1 MKDKIKPKYNA
12 AQNVGWMVKI
22 AWKVRKRVLF
32 ICVAMAALEV
42 LYNLTQLYV
51 APEILSCVERH
62 APVGELLGTIG
73 FFTLA
78 LFLTMGLKEYLRE
91 ISMYPRVD
99 VRSSIVGMIARKC
112 NMTSFP
118 NTLDVK
124 FIKLK
129 EKAHHSVQGNTEAAE
144 NIWKTLTV
152 LLQNVGGFLV
162 YLAIL
167 SRLNW
172 MLLVVIA
179 ATCVVGFL
187 VSRYSSN
194 WIFRHRDAEETFYA
208 KKSYIRKKAES
219 VELAK
224 DIRIFGLQNWLNE
237 LLDRIHN
244 VYLDFRLRCEK
255 IKLLAD
261 VTEALLTMARNGIAY
276 AYLLHLA
283 LRDSLSVPEF
293 ILYFTAVS
301 TFTTWVMGILQAAE
315 KLHEESLDLSQVRE
329 FLEYPETFRF
339 EGGTAIPKA
348 DAYELELEHVSFRY
362 PGAEEDTIHDLDLTV
377 RPGEKL
383 AIVGLNGAG
392 KTTLVKLLCGLFD
405 PTEGRVLLNGVDVR
419 DFNRREYYG
428 LFSAVFQEFS
438 ILDVTVAENIAQ
450 TNENIDTK
458 KLWDCIEKA
467 GLTET
472 IQKLPKGLDTH
483 VGRQVYLDGVL
494 FSGGQTQRLM
504 LARALYK
511 DGAILLLDEPT
522 AALDP
527 LAENDI
533 YQKYKDMT
541 AGKTS
546 LFISHRL
553 ASTRF
558 CDRII
563 FVADG
568 HITEEGTHDQLL
580 ARGGAY
586 ASSLKSRAAI
596 IRKGRRS
603 DYEKENEFQARSV
616 RSFPCGKGAA
626 RSQPQIFPGG
636 DAVYRRGRN
645 SALCDGVLLRPD
657 SEGAGAAPQARCAS
671 ELGHRRGAVYRT
683 VRRREGGAVSADGD
697 HAGRSVRQK
706 RDAVLPEVLL
716 NGLCGRGQAGDPRPA
731 GADRPERE
739 LVKLWPDAGSGDL

>member
-1 MKDKIKPKYNA
+1 MKDKTKPKYNA
-12 AQNVGWMVKI
+12 AQNVGWMIKI
-22 AWKVRKRVLF
+22 AWKVRRRVLF
-32 ICVAMAALEV
+32 LCVAMAALEV
-42 LYNLTQLYV
+42 ANNLAQLYV
-51 APEILSCVERH
+51 APEILSRVERH
-62 APVGELLGTIG
+62 APMGELLGTIG
-73 FFTLA
+73 MFTLA
-78 LFLTMGLKEYLRE
+78 LFLTMGLKEYFKKIALF
-91 ISMYPRVD
+91 PRVD
-99 VRSSIVGMIARKC
+99 VRSNIVGMIGRKC

-118 NTLDVK
+118 NTLEAK
-124 FIKLK
+124 FIKLR
-129 EKAHHSVQGNTEAAE
+129 EKAHQSTQSNNEATELVWE
-144 NIWKTLTV
+144 TLTE
-152 LLQNVGGFLV
+152 LMQNVGGFLV
-162 YLAIL
+162 YLTIL
-167 SRLNW
+167 SRLNEA
-172 MLLVVIA
+172 LLGVIV
-179 ATCVVGFL
+179 ATCVAGFL
-187 VSRYSSN
+187 LSRHSDN
-194 WIFRHRDAEETFYA
+194 WEFRHRDEEESCYA
-208 KKSYIRKKAES
+208 KKSYIRRKAES

-224 DIRIFGLQNWLNE
+224 DIRIFGLQGWLNE
-237 LLDRIHN
+237 LMDRVQN
-244 VYLDFRLRCEK
+244 VYLDFLLRSEKVRL
-255 IKLLAD
+255 LSD
-261 VTEALLTMARNGIAY
+261 VAEALLTMARNGIAY
-276 AYLLHLA
+276 AYLLHMA

-301 TFTTWVMGILQAAE
+301 TFTTWVMGILQAAQ
-315 KLHEESLDLSQVRE
+315 KLHEESLDISQVRE
-329 FLEYPETFRF
+329 FLDYPEPFRF
-339 EGGTAIPKA
+339 EGGVAIPKA
-348 DAYELELEHVSFRY
+348 DACELKLEHVSFRY

-450 TNENIDTK
+450 TNENIDAQ

-467 GLTET
+467 GLTQT

-483 VGRQVYLDGVL
+483 VGREVYLDGVL

-563 FVADG
+563 FIADG
-568 HITEEGTHDQLL
+568 RITEEGTHDQLL

-586 ASSLKSRAAI
+586 ARLFEVQSR
-596 IRKGRRS
+596 
-603 DYEKENEFQARSV
+603 YYQE
-616 RSFPCGKGAA
+616 GKA
-626 RSQPQIFPGG
+626 F
-636 DAVYRRGRN
+636 
-645 SALCDGVLLRPD
+645 
-657 SEGAGAAPQARCAS
+657 
-671 ELGHRRGAVYRT
+671 
-683 VRRREGGAVSADGD
+683 
-697 HAGRSVRQK
+697 
-706 RDAVLPEVLL
+706 
-716 NGLCGRGQAGDPRPA
+716 
-731 GADRPERE
+731 
-739 LVKLWPDAGSGDL
+739 

>member
-1 MKDKIKPKYNA
+1 MKDKTKPKYNA
-12 AQNVGWMVKI
+12 AQNVGWMIKI
-22 AWKVRKRVLF
+22 AWKVRRRVLF
-32 ICVAMAALEV
+32 LCVAMAALEV
-42 LYNLTQLYV
+42 ANNLAQLYV
-51 APEILSCVERH
+51 APEILSRVERH
-62 APVGELLGTIG
+62 APMGELLGTIG
-73 FFTLA
+73 LFTLA
-78 LFLTMGLKEYLRE
+78 LFLTMGLKAYFKQIALF
-91 ISMYPRVD
+91 PRVD
-99 VRSSIVGMIARKC
+99 VRSNIVGMIGRKC

-118 NTLDVK
+118 NTLEAK
-124 FIKLK
+124 FIKLR
-129 EKAHHSVQGNTEAAE
+129 EKAHQSTQSNDEATDLVWE
-144 NIWKTLTV
+144 TLTE
-152 LLQNVGGFLV
+152 LMQNVGGFLV
-162 YLAIL
+162 YLTIL
-167 SRLNW
+167 SRLNEA
-172 MLLVVIA
+172 LLGVIV
-179 ATCVVGFL
+179 ATCVAGFL
-187 VSRYSSN
+187 LSRHSDN
-194 WIFRHRDAEETFYA
+194 WEFRHRDEEESCYA
-208 KKSYIRKKAES
+208 KKSYIRRKAES

-224 DIRIFGLQNWLNE
+224 DIRIFGLQGWLNE
-237 LLDRIHN
+237 LMDRVQN
-244 VYLDFRLRCEK
+244 VYLDFLLRSEKVRL
-255 IKLLAD
+255 LSD
-261 VTEALLTMARNGIAY
+261 VAEALLTMARNGIAY
-276 AYLLHLA
+276 AYLLHMA

-301 TFTTWVMGILQAAE
+301 TFTTWVMGILQAAQ
-315 KLHEESLDLSQVRE
+315 KLHEESLDISQVRE
-329 FLEYPETFRF
+329 FLDYPEPFRF
-339 EGGTAIPKA
+339 EGGVVIPKA
-348 DAYELELEHVSFRY
+348 DACELKLEHVSFRY

-405 PTEGRVLLNGVDVR
+405 PTEGRVLLNGVNVR

-450 TNENIDTK
+450 TNENIDTQ

-467 GLTET
+467 GLTQT

-483 VGRQVYLDGVL
+483 VGREVYLDGVL

-586 ASSLKSRAAI
+586 ARLFEIQSR
-596 IRKGRRS
+596 
-603 DYEKENEFQARSV
+603 YYQE
-616 RSFPCGKGAA
+616 GKA
-626 RSQPQIFPGG
+626 F
-636 DAVYRRGRN
+636 
-645 SALCDGVLLRPD
+645 
-657 SEGAGAAPQARCAS
+657 
-671 ELGHRRGAVYRT
+671 
-683 VRRREGGAVSADGD
+683 
-697 HAGRSVRQK
+697 
-706 RDAVLPEVLL
+706 
-716 NGLCGRGQAGDPRPA
+716 
-731 GADRPERE
+731 
-739 LVKLWPDAGSGDL
+739 

>member
-73 FFTLA
+73 LFTLA
-78 LFLTMGLKEYLRE
+78 LFLTMGLKDYFKQVALF
-91 ISMYPRVD
+91 PRVD
-99 VRSSIVGMIARKC
+99 VRSNIVGMIGRKC

-118 NTLDVK
+118 NTLEAK
-124 FIKLK
+124 FIKLR
-129 EKAHHSVQGNTEAAE
+129 EKAHQSTQGNNEATEE
-144 NIWKTLTV
+144 IWETLT
-152 LLQNVGGFLV
+152 LLMQNVGGFLV
-162 YLAIL
+162 YLTIL
-167 SRLNW
+167 SHLNGV
-172 MLLVVIA
+172 LLGVIV

-187 VSRYSSN
+187 VSRYSDN
-194 WIFRHRDAEETFYA
+194 WTFRHREEEESYYA
-208 KKSYIRKKAES
+208 KKSYIRRKAES

-224 DIRIFGLQNWLNE
+224 DIRIFGLQGWLNE
-237 LLDRIHN
+237 LLDRVHN
-244 VYLDFRLRCEK
+244 VYLDFLLRSEK
-255 IKLLAD
+255 VQLLSD
-261 VTEALLTMARNGIAY
+261 ITEALLTIARNGIAY
-276 AYLLHLA
+276 AYLLHMA

-301 TFTTWVMGILQAAE
+301 TFTTWVMGILQSAQ
-315 KLHEESLDLSQVRE
+315 KLHEESLDISQVRE
-329 FLEYPETFRF
+329 FLDYPEPFRF
-339 EGGTAIPKA
+339 EGGAAIPKA
-348 DAYELELEHVSFRY
+348 DAYELKLEHVSFRY

-405 PTEGRVLLNGVDVR
+405 PTQGRVLLNGVDVR

-450 TNENIDTK
+450 TNENIDTQ

-472 IQKLPKGLDTH
+472 VQKLPNGLDAH
-483 VGRQVYLDGVL
+483 VGREVYLDGVL

-558 CDRII
+558 CDRIV

-586 ASSLKSRAAI
+586 ARLFEIQSR
-596 IRKGRRS
+596 
-603 DYEKENEFQARSV
+603 YYQE
-616 RSFPCGKGAA
+616 GKA
-626 RSQPQIFPGG
+626 F
-636 DAVYRRGRN
+636 
-645 SALCDGVLLRPD
+645 
-657 SEGAGAAPQARCAS
+657 
-671 ELGHRRGAVYRT
+671 
-683 VRRREGGAVSADGD
+683 
-697 HAGRSVRQK
+697 
-706 RDAVLPEVLL
+706 
-716 NGLCGRGQAGDPRPA
+716 
-731 GADRPERE
+731 
-739 LVKLWPDAGSGDL
+739 

>member
-1 MKDKIKPKYNA
+1 MKDKTKPRYNA
-12 AQNVGWMVKI
+12 AQNVGWMIKI
-22 AWKVRKRVLF
+22 AWKVRRRVLF
-32 ICVAMAALEV
+32 LCVAMAALEV
-42 LYNLTQLYV
+42 ANNLAQLYV
-51 APEILSCVERH
+51 APEILSRVERH
-62 APVGELLGTIG
+62 APMGELLGTIG
-73 FFTLA
+73 LFTLA
-78 LFLTMGLKEYLRE
+78 LFLTMGLKEYFKKIALF
-91 ISMYPRVD
+91 PRVD
-99 VRSSIVGMIARKC
+99 VRSNIVGMIGRKC

-118 NTLDVK
+118 NTLEAK
-124 FIKLK
+124 FIKLR
-129 EKAHHSVQGNTEAAE
+129 EKAHQSTQSNNEATELVWE
-144 NIWKTLTV
+144 TLTE
-152 LLQNVGGFLV
+152 LMQNVGGFLV
-162 YLAIL
+162 YLTIL
-167 SRLNW
+167 SRLNEA
-172 MLLVVIA
+172 LLVVIV
-179 ATCVVGFL
+179 ATCVAGFL
-187 VSRYSSN
+187 LSRHSDN
-194 WIFRHRDAEETFYA
+194 WEFRHRDEEESCYA
-208 KKSYIRKKAES
+208 KKSYIRRKAES

-224 DIRIFGLQNWLNE
+224 DIRIFGLQGWLNE
-237 LLDRIHN
+237 LMDRVQN
-244 VYLDFRLRCEK
+244 VYLDFLLRSEKVRL
-255 IKLLAD
+255 LSD
-261 VTEALLTMARNGIAY
+261 VAEALLTMARNGIAY
-276 AYLLHLA
+276 AYLLHMA

-301 TFTTWVMGILQAAE
+301 TFTTWVMGILQAAQ
-315 KLHEESLDLSQVRE
+315 KLHEESLDISQVRE
-329 FLEYPETFRF
+329 FLDYPEPFRF
-339 EGGTAIPKA
+339 EGGVAIPKA
-348 DAYELELEHVSFRY
+348 DACELKLEHVSFRY

-450 TNENIDTK
+450 TNENIDTQ

-467 GLTET
+467 GLTQT

-483 VGRQVYLDGVL
+483 VGREVYLDGVL

-586 ASSLKSRAAI
+586 ARLFEIQSR
-596 IRKGRRS
+596 
-603 DYEKENEFQARSV
+603 YYQE
-616 RSFPCGKGAA
+616 GKA
-626 RSQPQIFPGG
+626 F
-636 DAVYRRGRN
+636 
-645 SALCDGVLLRPD
+645 
-657 SEGAGAAPQARCAS
+657 
-671 ELGHRRGAVYRT
+671 
-683 VRRREGGAVSADGD
+683 
-697 HAGRSVRQK
+697 
-706 RDAVLPEVLL
+706 
-716 NGLCGRGQAGDPRPA
+716 
-731 GADRPERE
+731 
-739 LVKLWPDAGSGDL
+739 